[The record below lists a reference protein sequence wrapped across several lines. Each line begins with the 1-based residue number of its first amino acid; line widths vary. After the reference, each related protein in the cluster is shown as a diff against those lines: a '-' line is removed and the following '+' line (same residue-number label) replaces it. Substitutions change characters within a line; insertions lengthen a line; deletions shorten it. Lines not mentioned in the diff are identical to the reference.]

1 MLNNY
6 IPESET
12 NSIKVTDWGFWQVS
26 NFAQYSNQ
34 RSGSLGGCF
43 EEHGHPHKD
52 GSNTSEHFLSSRGP
66 RKRLAIEVVL
76 GGFMP
81 ATVQVGSILMK
92 KWPVTMQ
99 SLGLESEPCSGSWSL
114 VKVPDGFVLDRRIHA
129 AGWNFFFMAGEVKGM
144 FFGALGAK
152 KIQRALRRILEKVRK
167 QNFNSL
173 EVTAIV
179 AKRFLGVRY
188 TVVTAHSRHLQRSC
202 YLDDTTVRRASQHS

>member
-1 MLNNY
+1 MISNY
-6 IPESET
+6 IPERET
-12 NSIKVTDWGFWQVS
+12 NFIKVTDSGLWQVS
-26 NFAQYSNQ
+26 NFVQYSNQ
-34 RSGSLGGCF
+34 RSGNLRGCF

-52 GSNTSEHFLSSRGP
+52 GSKTSEHFLSSRGS

-114 VKVPDGFVLDRRIHA
+114 VNVLDGFVLDRRIHA

-152 KIQRALRRILEKVRK
+152 KIQSALRRILEKVRK
-167 QNFNSL
+167 QDFNSL

-202 YLDDTTVRRASQHS
+202 YLDDTAVRRASQHS

>member
-1 MLNNY
+1 
-6 IPESET
+6 
-12 NSIKVTDWGFWQVS
+12 
-26 NFAQYSNQ
+26 
-34 RSGSLGGCF
+34 
-43 EEHGHPHKD
+43 
-52 GSNTSEHFLSSRGP
+52 
-66 RKRLAIEVVL
+66 
-76 GGFMP
+76 MP
-81 ATVQVGSILMK
+81 AALQVGSILMR

-114 VKVPDGFVLDRRIHA
+114 VKVLDGFVLDRKMHA
-129 AGWNFFFMAGEVKGM
+129 AGWNFFFMAVEVKAM

-152 KIQRALRRILEKVRK
+152 KIQSALRRILEKVRK

-202 YLDDTTVRRASQHS
+202 CLDDTAVRRAAQHS

>member
-1 MLNNY
+1 
-6 IPESET
+6 
-12 NSIKVTDWGFWQVS
+12 
-26 NFAQYSNQ
+26 
-34 RSGSLGGCF
+34 
-43 EEHGHPHKD
+43 
-52 GSNTSEHFLSSRGP
+52 
-66 RKRLAIEVVL
+66 
-76 GGFMP
+76 MP

-114 VKVPDGFVLDRRIHA
+114 VNVLDGFVLDRRIHA

-152 KIQRALRRILEKVRK
+152 KIQSALRRILEKVRK
-167 QNFNSL
+167 QDFNSL

-202 YLDDTTVRRASQHS
+202 YLDDTAVRRASQHG

>member
-1 MLNNY
+1 MVNNY
-6 IPESET
+6 IPEREA
-12 NSIKVTDWGFWQVS
+12 NCIKVTVSGFWQVS
-26 NFAQYSNQ
+26 NFVQYSNQ
-34 RSGSLGGCF
+34 RSGTLRGCF
-43 EEHGHPHKD
+43 EEQGRPHKD
-52 GSNTSEHFLSSRGP
+52 DSNTSEHFLSSRGS
-66 RKRLAIEVVL
+66 RKRLAREVVL

-81 ATVQVGSILMK
+81 ATVQVGSILMQ
-92 KWPVTMQ
+92 KWPVTTQ

-114 VKVPDGFVLDRRIHA
+114 VKVLDGFVLDRRVQA

-152 KIQRALRRILEKVRK
+152 KIQSALRRILEKVSQ

-202 YLDDTTVRRASQHS
+202 YLDDTGVRRAAQHS

>member
-1 MLNNY
+1 VNNY
-6 IPESET
+6 IPERET
-12 NSIKVTDWGFWQVS
+12 NFIKVTDSGFCQVS
-26 NFAQYSNQ
+26 NFVQYSNQ
-34 RSGSLGGCF
+34 RSGNLRDCF

-52 GSNTSEHFLSSRGP
+52 GSDTTEHFLSSRGP

-114 VKVPDGFVLDRRIHA
+114 VKVLDGFVLDRRIHD
-129 AGWNFFFMAGEVKGM
+129 AGWNFFFMAGEVNGM
-144 FFGALGAK
+144 FFGTLGAK
-152 KIQRALRRILEKVRK
+152 KIQSALRRILEKVRK

-202 YLDDTTVRRASQHS
+202 YLDDTAVRRASQHS